1 MFPKSGSVC
10 EFGVTLCTLK
20 SESFMNWLYVSLKIA
35 FRCCLVVTLCTL
47 KSESIV
53 YWFYMLLKMQFMC
66 WLIVTNG
73 TRKWFLHCST
83 AIFFSLIHFLTNWP
97 IPNGKIVQKSCV
109 PLQNFPVVKTPP
121 LVPWCQ
127 VAVVAV
133 DNIARSDVVKL
144 NEQSPPRRVPRPAAP
159 RPHQSLENYRRAD
172 TLISINFPERD
183 WLSKLEEP
191 SQ

>member
-1 MFPKSGSVC
+1 MK
-10 EFGVTLCTLK
+10 
-20 SESFMNWLYVSLKIA
+20 
-35 FRCCLVVTLCTL
+35 
-47 KSESIV
+47 
-53 YWFYMLLKMQFMC
+53 
-66 WLIVTNG
+66 NG
-73 TRKWFLHCST
+73 NKC
-83 AIFFSLIHFLTNWP
+83 
-97 IPNGKIVQKSCV
+97 KV
-109 PLQNFPVVKTPP
+109 PLHYSLVKTTP

-183 WLSKLEEP
+183 
-191 SQ
+191 